1 MDGSSLNL
9 IDDLDHINLG
19 EYEATD
25 FGMRVLD
32 SKSNRSVAHFG
43 RASVSAGIKRSIS
56 NAVERNM
63 NTSAMDIF
71 EACRE
76 GDVASLNFLLE
87 NNATDVDKL
96 SDCGL
101 APLHYAARNNHGE
114 VIQLLIDH
122 GADPNVT
129 ATTENKLL
137 SPLHFASW
145 YDTDEAVN
153 TLIDNKSNVEC
164 SAVFGQKPL
173 HFAVTRASLELVKTL
188 LTKGKANPNSHD
200 NQHFTALHLAAQRG
214 RLDIIKILLTHGAN
228 LRGQNDE
235 GDTAVHI
242 AAREGRDEALKHLLQ
257 RASLDGIS
265 CKDLLNSENCESK
278 SCLHLAVDGGH
289 VKAAIVC
296 IEYGADPHPV
306 AKRNL
311 PLHVASSTGN
321 LPMVKFLLSQDS
333 IHVDEEDCEGMTPIL
348 RASLSG
354 HVEII
359 EHLISKGAAIC
370 PLPDSTVPSPLM
382 CAVKRGHHK
391 AAVFL
396 IKRGSPIDLRDAHQ
410 RTCLHVAAYSTNA
423 ETVDIIFENGGMC
436 LIDSLDRDNRTPLHY
451 AAAKGSLEILQKL
464 LSAGAKIDIKD
475 DEEKIPLHMA
485 TESGSLAC
493 VKVLLQ
499 ADPKTLSSTEYRLRA
514 PLHFAA
520 YEGHFE
526 LAKFLLDKG
535 ANPDQRDENHL
546 TPLLIATRLNHYN
559 IVVLLLDYGA
569 KLSAHSKNRTTPID
583 LAAYFGNARI
593 VRLLLNRGADVKNKS
608 SFGKG
613 CLDSAIKGNRPE
625 TCMEIAKHKRWK
637 ECLEV
642 KDDEGFCMMKHLI
655 EKFPE
660 VAKLV
665 MDKCIETSD
674 HMKTD
679 VEYSKS
685 FNFVFLDPIPGEQ
698 TNTEGEWYFGPKLML
713 KHGHRDLILHPLTR
727 ELMKAK
733 RLSWRLKYFY
743 LAAFI
748 YTSFTLILTFLLL
761 CLNSQSIDRQHN
773 STSEFSREFCP
784 SYGFTV
790 SRMVTSVISGVS
802 LLSHIYRIYVEKWS
816 YWMDISNILELLSFS
831 AAIIT
836 VGSRKIWH
844 NERFEFSFGILAV
857 LLAYI
862 TMMSYLQSSFKAG
875 IYVTM
880 MFEVLRTLLVVCA
893 VFSILLFG
901 FALVFHV
908 LLSKEANA
916 SRNGINLSSNG
927 EDPFGRLDLAM
938 LKVLDMMVGELEY
951 SNFFVDNTLYLPDL
965 TRFIFAAFCC
975 LVPIVFMNLLIGL
988 AVGDIESIQKNA
1000 ELKLLAIQIE
1010 DVFTFERRLPKCLL
1024 RRFHKSSITKYP
1036 NKKRHFW
1043 STSLMNIRRL
1053 ISGMKDNSSLD
1064 EHDPDNC
1071 EEKTSAFFQRIGA
1084 LEQKVERLYA
1094 NVENQTEM
1102 LEKIVKL
1109 LSGRKDFPPVVE
1121 DVGNQPSHSSIDVK
1135 L

>member
-1 MDGSSLNL
+1 MDGSL

-32 SKSNRSVAHFG
+32 SKSNSSVAHFG

-63 NTSAMDIF
+63 NTSSMDIF

-129 ATTENKLL
+129 ATTENKSL

-188 LTKGKANPNSHD
+188 LTKGKANPNSYD

-214 RLDIIKILLTHGAN
+214 RLDIIKMLLTHGAN

-359 EHLISKGAAIC
+359 EHLINKGAAIC
-370 PLPDSTVPSPLM
+370 PLPDSTAPSPLM

-410 RTCLHVAAYSTNA
+410 RTCLHVAAYSANA
-423 ETVDIIFENGGMC
+423 ETVDIILENGGMC

-499 ADPKTLSSTEYRLRA
+499 VDPKTLSSTEYRLRA
-514 PLHFAA
+514 PLHYAA

-625 TCMEIAKHKRWK
+625 TCMEIVKHKRWK

-698 TNTEGEWYFGPKLML
+698 TNTEGERYFGPKLML
-713 KHGHRDLILHPLTR
+713 KHGHRDLILHPLTQ

-784 SYGFTV
+784 SYGFPL

-802 LLSHIYRIYVEKWS
+802 LLSHIYRIYVEVLFVS
-816 YWMDISNILELLSFS
+816 MVNVIFS
-831 AAIIT
+831 
-836 VGSRKIWH
+836 
-844 NERFEFSFGILAV
+844 
-857 LLAYI
+857 
-862 TMMSYLQSSFKAG
+862 
-875 IYVTM
+875 
-880 MFEVLRTLLVVCA
+880 VC
-893 VFSILLFG
+893 
-901 FALVFHV
+901 
-908 LLSKEANA
+908 N
-916 SRNGINLSSNG
+916 
-927 EDPFGRLDLAM
+927 
-938 LKVLDMMVGELEY
+938 
-951 SNFFVDNTLYLPDL
+951 
-965 TRFIFAAFCC
+965 
-975 LVPIVFMNLLIGL
+975 
-988 AVGDIESIQKNA
+988 
-1000 ELKLLAIQIE
+1000 
-1010 DVFTFERRLPKCLL
+1010 
-1024 RRFHKSSITKYP
+1024 
-1036 NKKRHFW
+1036 
-1043 STSLMNIRRL
+1043 
-1053 ISGMKDNSSLD
+1053 
-1064 EHDPDNC
+1064 
-1071 EEKTSAFFQRIGA
+1071 
-1084 LEQKVERLYA
+1084 
-1094 NVENQTEM
+1094 
-1102 LEKIVKL
+1102 
-1109 LSGRKDFPPVVE
+1109 
-1121 DVGNQPSHSSIDVK
+1121 
-1135 L
+1135 